1 MLDAHTA
8 EGAMGK
14 AREQKAGY
22 KRAANL
28 SIDAELLASAK
39 EAGINLSATL
49 EDRLREI
56 LREREREKW
65 RAENREAIEAYN
77 ERVDREGVIRMGRRR
92 F

>member
-1 MLDAHTA
+1 MR
-8 EGAMGK
+8 K
-14 AREQKAGY
+14 AKQTRAGY

-28 SIDAELLASAK
+28 SIDADLLASAK

-49 EDRLREI
+49 EDRLREL

-65 RAENREAIEAYN
+65 KAENRAAIEEYN
-77 ERVDREGVIRMGRRR
+77 ERIRREGVIRVGRRR